1 MGPPTSSSTSLPL
14 FQQAEQWFQRA
25 QAALLGAIPCH
36 RGCCR
41 CCIGI
46 FPITRLD
53 ALELQR
59 GLVALPKIDRDAI
72 ITRAH
77 AQVSALEA
85 VYPTLKTVPAVD
97 GWDDCTIDAVA
108 ERFANLPCPALAPD
122 GSCEVYTFRPLT
134 CRTMGIPGESN
145 GVVQGACAVQTAVPV
160 IRLSPSL
167 RVDEDRLAE
176 VEAVS
181 LTILR
186 GVQANAGDELL
197 LPYGFLTNR
206 DSTP

>member
-1 MGPPTSSSTSLPL
+1 MGPSASSFTPLPL

-53 ALELQR
+53 VLELQR
-59 GLVALPKIDRDAI
+59 GLVTLPKTDRDAI

-85 VYPTLKTVPAVD
+85 VYPALKTAPALD
-97 GWDDCTIDAVA
+97 GWDDRTINDMV
-108 ERFANLPCPALAPD
+108 ERFAELPCPALMPD
-122 GSCEVYTFRPLT
+122 GSCGAYTFRPLT
-134 CRTMGIPGESN
+134 CRTMGIPSESN

-160 IRLSPSL
+160 IRLSSSL

-176 VEAVS
+176 DEAVS

-186 GVQANAGDELL
+186 RVQADAGDELL